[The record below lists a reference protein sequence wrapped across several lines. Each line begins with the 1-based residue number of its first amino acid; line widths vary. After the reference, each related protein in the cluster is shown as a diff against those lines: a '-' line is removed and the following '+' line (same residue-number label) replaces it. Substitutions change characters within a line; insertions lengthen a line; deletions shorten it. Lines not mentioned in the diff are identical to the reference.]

1 MREGIRRGLRNSLK
15 RYGRKHLRETSLK
28 LLQSLGDSDSE
39 WKQIYIEEL
48 KALNVRL

>member
-28 LLQSLGDSDSE
+28 LLQSLEDSE

-48 KALNVRL
+48 EALNVRL

>member
-28 LLQSLGDSDSE
+28 LLQSLEDSE

-48 KALNVRL
+48 KALNVKL